1 MGIGPAAGG
10 RCRTPDSSTSESLL
24 VRPAVNAGRL
34 GNVMKDGNENGIVQS
49 MKSTVKTFQ
58 VLEYLCTHGPLTA
71 LTLSQR
77 LRLNRSSVHRIL
89 AVLQQLEYVRHEPG
103 GKYEPTPHLYHL
115 GSKVKAML
123 GISTIIRPHMEA
135 LSEKVGATVS
145 LVTLTKDFVI
155 TVLDRVFSRS
165 DPRPNIIIDGP
176 FPAYCT
182 AFGKALLAS
191 LSPKDLNAYCAQVSI
206 VPFTPNSVKNHREL
220 RQRLEKVRRDGVAL
234 DEREFDESIRCI
246 AAVIRDESGKVI
258 AAVSVSD
265 LVTRMISQQIPGAR
279 RELLN
284 TAAQISQDLGY
295 RG

>member
-1 MGIGPAAGG
+1 MK
-10 RCRTPDSSTSESLL
+10 ES
-24 VRPAVNAGRL
+24 NA
-34 GNVMKDGNENGIVQS
+34 NSIVQS

-58 VLEYLCTHGPLTA
+58 VLEDLCTHGASTA

-103 GKYEPTPHLYHL
+103 GTYAPTLHLYHL

-123 GISTIIRPHMEA
+123 GISAIARLRMEA

-155 TVLDRVFSRS
+155 TVLDRVFTRS

-182 AFGKALLAS
+182 AFGKALLS
-191 LSPKDLNAYCAQVSI
+191 GLSTRELDAYCSQVPI
-206 VPFTPNSVKNHREL
+206 VPFTPHTVKNSRQL
-220 RQRLEKVRRDGVAL
+220 RQRLEKARRDGVAL

-246 AAVIRDESGKVI
+246 AAVIRDESGKVV

-265 LVTRMISQQIPGAR
+265 LVTRMTPQRVPGVQN
-279 RELLN
+279 ELLN

-295 RG
+295 RGGSADSGSR

>member
-1 MGIGPAAGG
+1 M
-10 RCRTPDSSTSESLL
+10 
-24 VRPAVNAGRL
+24 
-34 GNVMKDGNENGIVQS
+34 MKERNEKGIVQS

-58 VLEYLCTHGPLTA
+58 VLEDLCTHGPSTA

-89 AVLQQLEYVRHEPG
+89 AVLQFLEYVRHEPG
-103 GKYEPTPHLYHL
+103 GRYEPTLHLYHL

-123 GISTIIRPHMEA
+123 GNTTIIRPRMEA
-135 LSEKVGATVS
+135 LSEKVGAAVS

-165 DPRPNIIIDGP
+165 NPRPNIIIDGP

-191 LSPKDLNAYCAQVSI
+191 LSPKDLDAYCAQVPI
-206 VPFTPNSVKNHREL
+206 VPLTPHTVKNCYQL
-220 RQRLEKVRRDGVAL
+220 RQRLEKARREGVAL

-265 LVTRMISQQIPGAR
+265 LVTRMTPQRVSGVR
-279 RELLN
+279 KELLH
-284 TAAQISQDLGY
+284 TATQISQDLGY
-295 RG
+295 HG

>member
-1 MGIGPAAGG
+1 M
-10 RCRTPDSSTSESLL
+10 
-24 VRPAVNAGRL
+24 
-34 GNVMKDGNENGIVQS
+34 GNVMKDGSENGIVQS

-58 VLEYLCTHGPLTA
+58 VLEYLCTHGPSTA
-71 LTLSQR
+71 LALSQR

-89 AVLQQLEYVRHEPG
+89 AVLQQLEYVRHETG
-103 GKYEPTPHLYHL
+103 GAYEPTLHLYQL

-135 LSEKVGATVS
+135 LSEKVGAAVS
-145 LVTLTKDFVI
+145 LVTLTKDFMI

-182 AFGKALLAS
+182 AFGKALLAN
-191 LSPKDLNAYCAQVSI
+191 LSPKDLNAYCAQVPI

-220 RQRLEKVRRDGVAL
+220 RQRLEKVLRDGVAL

-265 LVTRMISQQIPGAR
+265 LVTRMTPQRVPGVR
-279 RELLN
+279 KELLN
-284 TAAQISQDLGY
+284 AAAQISRDLGY
-295 RG
+295 HG

>member
-1 MGIGPAAGG
+1 MA
-10 RCRTPDSSTSESLL
+10 
-24 VRPAVNAGRL
+24 
-34 GNVMKDGNENGIVQS
+34 MKEGSAKAISQS

-58 VLEYLCTHGPLTA
+58 VLEDLCAHGPSTA
-71 LTLSQR
+71 LALSQR
-77 LRLNRSSVHRIL
+77 LSINRSSVHRIL

-103 GKYEPTPHLYHL
+103 GAYEPTLHLYHL

-123 GISTIIRPHMEA
+123 GISSIIRPHMEA

-191 LSPKDLNAYCAQVSI
+191 LPPEGLDAYCSQVPI
-206 VPFTPNSVKNHREL
+206 VAFTPSTVKDHGEL
-220 RQRLEKVRRDGVAL
+220 RRRLEKARREGVAL

-246 AAVIRDESGKVI
+246 AAVIRDETGKVI

-265 LVTRMISQQIPGAR
+265 LVTRMTPQRVPGVR
-279 RELLN
+279 KELLS
-284 TAAQISQDLGY
+284 TAARISQDLGY